1 MYDNMMNRFR
11 WGNAEDPSVYLD
23 ENNKRMFSNF
33 RRMFGNLGRALLAA
47 GDTVRAVEV
56 ARREWRLFRT

>member
-1 MYDNMMNRFR
+1 MNKFK

-33 RRMFGNLGRALLAA
+33 RRLFGTLAKSLIEN
-47 GDTVRAVEV
+47 GDTIKAIEAAHRGLEIS
-56 ARREWRLFRT
+56 TCS